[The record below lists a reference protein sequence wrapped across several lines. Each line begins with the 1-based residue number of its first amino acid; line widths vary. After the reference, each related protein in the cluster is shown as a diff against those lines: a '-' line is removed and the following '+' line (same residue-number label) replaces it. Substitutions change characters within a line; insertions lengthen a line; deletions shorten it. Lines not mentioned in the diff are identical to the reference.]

1 VFVLKKNAG
10 ARLGLYPTPVVLVG
24 TYDGA
29 GKPNLI
35 TLAWAGVCCSEP
47 PSVQVSLR
55 KDRYSHAA
63 IMERKVFSVNVPSKK
78 YLAEADYSGIVS
90 GRNVN
95 KFETA
100 GLTPLQGEAV
110 DAPLVAEFPV
120 SMECRMTHVLE
131 LGSHDLFVG
140 QIVACWIEEEALREG
155 GKVDAGKIDP
165 LAYMPGGDYFGL
177 GEFLSAGYTVGRKL
191 IKPGA

>member
-1 VFVLKKNAG
+1 VKKNIG
-10 ARLGLYPTPVVLVG
+10 PRLGLYPTPVVLAG
-24 TYDGA
+24 TYDEA

-55 KDRYSHAA
+55 KDRHSHAA
-63 IMERKVFSVNVPSKK
+63 IMARRAFSVNVPSKK
-78 YLAEADYSGIVS
+78 YLTEADYAGIVS

-95 KFETA
+95 KFEAT
-100 GLTPLQGEAV
+100 GLTPLKGEAV

-140 QIVACWIEEEALREG
+140 QIMACWIEEEALREG
-155 GKVDAGKIDP
+155 GKVNAGKIDP
-165 LAYMPGGDYFGL
+165 LTYMPGGEYFGL
-177 GEFLSAGYTVGRKL
+177 GEFLSPGYTAGRAL
-191 IKPGA
+191 IKK

>member
-1 VFVLKKNAG
+1 V
-10 ARLGLYPTPVVLVG
+10 
-24 TYDGA
+24 
-29 GKPNLI
+29 
-35 TLAWAGVCCSEP
+35 
-47 PSVQVSLR
+47 
-55 KDRYSHAA
+55 
-63 IMERKVFSVNVPSKK
+63 ERKVFSVNVPSQK

-100 GLTPLQGEAV
+100 GLTPLKGEVV

-155 GKVDAGKIDP
+155 GKVHAGKIDP
-165 LAYMPGGDYFGL
+165 LTYMPGGEYFGL
-177 GEFLSAGYTVGRKL
+177 GGFLSAGYTVGRKL
-191 IKPGA
+191 IKK

>member
-1 VFVLKKNAG
+1 MKKNMG
-10 ARLGLYPTPVVLVG
+10 PRLGLYPTPVVLVG

-55 KDRYSHAA
+55 KERYSHTA
-63 IMERKVFSVNVPSKK
+63 IMERKVFSVNIPSKK
-78 YLAEADYSGIVS
+78 YLTETDYAGLAS
-90 GRNVN
+90 GRNAN

-100 GLTPLQGEAV
+100 GLTPLKGEVV

-120 SMECRMTHVLE
+120 SMECKMTHVLE

-140 QIVACWIEEEALREG
+140 QIVACWLDEEILDG
-155 GKVDAGKIDP
+155 DGKADSAKIDP
-165 LAYMPGGDYFGL
+165 LAFMPGVPGGKYFGL
-177 GEFLSAGYTVGRKL
+177 GDFLSPGYTVGRKL
-191 IKPGA
+191 LGP

>member
-1 VFVLKKNAG
+1 
-10 ARLGLYPTPVVLVG
+10 
-24 TYDGA
+24 A

-55 KDRYSHAA
+55 KDRYSHSA
-63 IMERKVFSVNVPSKK
+63 IMERKAFSVNVPSKK
-78 YLAEADYSGIVS
+78 YLTEADYAGIVS

-100 GLTPLQGEAV
+100 GLTPLKGEAV

-120 SMECRMTHVLE
+120 SMECKMTHVLE

-140 QIVACWIEEEALREG
+140 QIMACWIEEEALREG
-155 GKVDAGKIDP
+155 SNKVNADRIDP
-165 LAYMPGGDYFGL
+165 LIYMPGGEYFGL
-177 GEFLSAGYTVGRKL
+177 GEFLSPGYTAGRKL
-191 IKPGA
+191 IKK